1 MCSTSP
7 TCDSAHIP
15 SHLPFA
21 SPYLQNSAGVW
32 RQQILNSILR
42 KSKLGGEEIQPVTI
56 SVSMAFRGLAPL
68 SPWKKIS
75 ARHWHFLCRLIGIHH
90 HHATFLHHH
99 KDFQYCH
106 CYKGVILAHYQ
117 HDLQHCLITLMLFFQ
132 SQTLTIWSC
141 WVPTWQRKGITDKQ
155 SNIMIEFRW
164 WRWWIWWCNDLPWK
178 GVEYNRKMNIKA
190 HRLSPAQPTS
200 MKLDPRTFAL

>member
-32 RQQILNSILR
+32 RQQILNSIPR

-68 SPWKKIS
+68 SPWKRISRCTTLTFSLPSHRDPSSSSDVLTSSLVSSVLPLLQRRYPCTLS
-75 ARHWHFLCRLIGIHH
+75 ARSSALFDYLDVVLPVPDVDNLIVLGSH
-90 HHATFLHHH
+90 
-99 KDFQYCH
+99 
-106 CYKGVILAHYQ
+106 LAKK
-117 HDLQHCLITLMLFFQ
+117 
-132 SQTLTIWSC
+132 WNK
-141 WVPTWQRKGITDKQ
+141 R
-155 SNIMIEFRW
+155 
-164 WRWWIWWCNDLPWK
+164 
-178 GVEYNRKMNIKA
+178 
-190 HRLSPAQPTS
+190 
-200 MKLDPRTFAL
+200 

>member
-1 MCSTSP
+1 MTPHTYLP
-7 TCDSAHIP
+7 TFHLRLHICKTAP
-15 SHLPFA
+15 VCGA
-21 SPYLQNSAGVW
+21 SKSLTRFWGNPNLAE
-32 RQQILNSILR
+32 R
-42 KSKLGGEEIQPVTI
+42 KSNRWPYRSQW
-56 SVSMAFRGLAPL
+56 L
-68 SPWKKIS
+68 SGALHPSRREKRFLD

-141 WVPTWQRKGITDKQ
+141 WVPTWQRNGINDKQ

-164 WRWWIWWCNDLPWK
+164 WRWWKWWCNDLPWK

-200 MKLDPRTFAL
+200 MKLNPRTFAL